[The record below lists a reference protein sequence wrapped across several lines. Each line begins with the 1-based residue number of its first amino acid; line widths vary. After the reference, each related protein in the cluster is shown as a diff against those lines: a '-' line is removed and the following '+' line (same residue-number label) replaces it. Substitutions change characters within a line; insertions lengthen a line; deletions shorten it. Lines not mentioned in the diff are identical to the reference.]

1 MPGENAGKERFDDM
15 TKRFLELLRR
25 GWRKP
30 PPVIAR
36 WLARQVRAEWDQFR
50 APGRARALTPER
62 LLVAL
67 GGGSLDALWKRRAE
81 APFPAFTEPITPED
95 YDKAC
100 PGDRARILKAAED
113 AIEARVDLL
122 GSGPVTLGRPIPW
135 HQDFKSG
142 HRWPMVRFRRIEVM
156 DLDRDSDVKV
166 PWELSRL
173 QWLIP
178 AGQAYLL
185 TGDEKYADAAR
196 AVIEDWARAN
206 PLARGVNWA
215 CTMDVAL
222 RGITL
227 VWLFRVFHHAAAW
240 AGEGFRN
247 DFLKLVYLHG
257 DFTSRHLEWSDVNGN
272 HLLADAAGLVV
283 MGLFLDDGDA
293 PRAWQAGGWKILA
306 DELPKQVFGD
316 GVDFEAS
323 CAYHRLVLELF
334 LLPALYRQALGKEV
348 PDDYARRLRKMAAFT
363 AAYSRTDGTSPLWG
377 DADDGRVLP
386 FGPRDSDHRALI
398 ALAGIAFDDA
408 DLLAMASG
416 PPAEVFWMLGPEAAA
431 RIPAAPRPAPSQAF
445 ADGGVYVMRG
455 NGDHV
460 FIDCGPVGMAGRGG
474 HGHNDCLSF
483 EAALLSRTL
492 ITDCGTFVYTADPK
506 WRNDFRS
513 TAFHNTP
520 MVDAQEINR
529 FVGPEYLWTLKD
541 DARPEVRHW
550 RTTDAADV
558 FVGAHGGYRRLAQPV
573 TPVRAMMLDKL
584 GHRLVIADRFEGT
597 GEHAVRI
604 PYHLALGVEIEEKG
618 RGIWKLR
625 AGEIDFLLVS
635 DGGDAWK
642 ASLGEGWVS
651 PSYGIKHPARVL
663 NFVHQGALAPLA
675 VALMPAE
682 GVPDD
687 PVNWLRE
694 AAAGLAEN

>member
-1 MPGENAGKERFDDM
+1 M

-30 PPVIAR
+30 PLVIAR
-36 WLARQVRAEWDQFR
+36 WLGRQARAEWDQVR
-50 APGRARALTPER
+50 APARARALTPER
-62 LLVAL
+62 LLIAL
-67 GGGSLDALWKRRAE
+67 GGGSLDALWKRLAA
-81 APFPAFTEPITPED
+81 APFPAFTEPVTAKA

-100 PGDRARILKAAED
+100 PGDAGRILKAAGD
-113 AIEARVDLL
+113 ALEGRVDLL
-122 GSGPVTLGRPIPW
+122 GSGPVTLGRPVSW
-135 HQDFKSG
+135 HRDFKSG
-142 HRWPMVRFRRIEVM
+142 HRWPVVMFRRIDVL
-156 DLDRDSDVKV
+156 DLGRDSDVKV

-185 TGDEKYADAAR
+185 TGDEKYAEAAR
-196 AVIEDWARAN
+196 AVIEDWAGAN

-240 AGEGFRN
+240 GGEGFRN

-272 HLLADAAGLVV
+272 HLLADAAGLAV
-283 MGLFLDDGDA
+283 MGLFLGDGGA
-293 PRAWQAGGWKILA
+293 PRTWQAEGWRILA

-316 GVDFEAS
+316 GVDFEGS
-323 CAYHRLVLELF
+323 CAYHRLAQELF
-334 LLPALYRQALGKEV
+334 LLPALYRLARGFEV
-348 PDDYARRLRKMAAFT
+348 PGDYARRLGKMAAFT
-363 AAYSRTDGTSPLWG
+363 AAYSRADGTSPLWG
-377 DADDGRVLP
+377 DADDGRALP
-386 FGPRDSDHRALI
+386 FGPRDNDHRYLI

-416 PPAEVFWMLGPEAAA
+416 PAPEVLWMLGPEAAA
-431 RIPAAPRPAPSQAF
+431 RIPERPRPAPSQAF
-445 ADGGVYVMRG
+445 ADGGVAIMRHDDG
-455 NGDHV
+455 KTGADHV
-460 FIDCGPVGMAGRGG
+460 FIDCGPVGFGGRGG

-483 EAALLSRTL
+483 EAALLGRTL
-492 ITDCGTFVYTADPK
+492 ITDCGTFVYTADRQ

-541 DARPEVRHW
+541 DAAPQVRHW
-550 RTTDAADV
+550 QTTDAADV
-558 FVGAHGGYRRLAQPV
+558 FVGAHGGYRRLVQPV

-584 GHRLVIADRFEGT
+584 GHRLVIADRFEGS

-604 PYHLALGVEIEEKG
+604 PYHLALGVGIESRG

-635 DGGDAWK
+635 DGGDAWNV
-642 ASLGEGWVS
+642 SLGEGWVS
-651 PSYGIKHPARVL
+651 PSYGVKHPAQVL
-663 NFVHQGALAPLA
+663 NFIHQGTLVPLS
-675 VALMPAE
+675 VALMPALGAPE
-682 GVPDD
+682 N
-687 PVNWLRE
+687 PVKWLSE
-694 AAAGLAEN
+694 TAAALNGPGDGPEGG

>member
-1 MPGENAGKERFDDM
+1 M

-30 PPVIAR
+30 PGVIAR
-36 WLARQVRAEWDQFR
+36 WLVRQARAEWDQHR
-50 APGRARALTPER
+50 APARARALTPER
-62 LLVAL
+62 LLIAL
-67 GGGSLDALWKRRAE
+67 GGDSLDALWKRLAE
-81 APFPAFTEPITPED
+81 APFPAFTEPLTLED

-100 PGDRARILKAAED
+100 PGDAERILKAAGD

-142 HRWPMVRFRRIEVM
+142 HRWPIVMFRRIEVM
-156 DLDRDSDVKV
+156 DLGRDSDVKV

-185 TGDEKYADAAR
+185 TGDEKYAEAAR
-196 AVIEDWARAN
+196 AVIEDWAKAN

-240 AGEGFRN
+240 SDEGFRC

-272 HLLADAAGLVV
+272 HLLADGAGLVV
-283 MGLFLDDGDA
+283 MGLFFGSAGA
-293 PRAWQAGGWKILA
+293 PRSWQAEGWQILA
-306 DELPKQVFGD
+306 DEVGKQVFDD

-334 LLPALYRQALGKEV
+334 LLPALYRQALGLEV
-348 PDDYARRLRKMAAFT
+348 PGDYARRLCKMAAFT
-363 AAYSRTDGTSPLWG
+363 AAYSRPDGTSPLWG

-386 FGPRDSDHRALI
+386 FGPPDNDHRYLI

-416 PPAEVFWMLGPEAAA
+416 PAPEVLWMLGPDGAA
-431 RIPAAPRPAPSQAF
+431 RMPEAPQPAPSQAF
-445 ADGGVYVMRG
+445 ADGGVYVMRANDG
-455 NGDHV
+455 KTGGDHV
-460 FIDCGPVGMAGRGG
+460 FIDAGPVGMAGRGG

-483 EAALLSRTL
+483 EAALLGRTL
-492 ITDCGTFVYTADPK
+492 ITDCGTFVYTADQK

-529 FVGPEYLWTLKD
+529 FVRPEYLWTLKD
-541 DARPEVRHW
+541 DAAPQVRHW
-550 RTTDAADV
+550 QTTDAADG

-573 TPVRAMMLDKL
+573 TPVRAMMLDKV

-604 PYHLALGVEIEEKG
+604 PYHLALGVEIEPRG
-618 RGIWKLR
+618 PGIWKLR

-642 ASLGEGWVS
+642 ATLGEGWVS
-651 PSYGIKHPARVL
+651 PSYGIKHPAQVL
-663 NFVHQGALAPLA
+663 NFVHQGPLTPLA
-675 VALMPAE
+675 VALMPADGAPE
-682 GVPDD
+682 D
-687 PVNWLRE
+687 PVKWLTE
-694 AAAGLAEN
+694 TAADVSLNGPEDA

>member
-1 MPGENAGKERFDDM
+1 MI
-15 TKRFLELLRR
+15 KRFLELIRR

-30 PPVIAR
+30 PGVIAR
-36 WLARQVRAEWDQFR
+36 WLVRQARAEWDQYR
-50 APGRARALTPER
+50 APARARALTPER
-62 LLVAL
+62 LLIAL
-67 GGGSLDALWKRRAE
+67 RGGSLDALWKRLAG
-81 APFPAFTEPITPED
+81 APFPAFTEPVTAED

-100 PGDRARILKAAED
+100 PGDAERILKAAGD
-113 AIEARVDLL
+113 ALEGRVDLL

-142 HRWPMVRFRRIEVM
+142 HRWPIVMFRRIDVM
-156 DLDRDSDVKV
+156 DLGRDSDVKV

-173 QWLIP
+173 QWFIP

-185 TGDEKYADAAR
+185 TGDEKYAEAGR
-196 AVIEDWARAN
+196 AVIEDWAAAN
-206 PLARGVNWA
+206 PLAQGVNWA

-222 RGITL
+222 RGMTL
-227 VWLFRVFHHAAAW
+227 VWLFRVFHQAAAW
-240 AGEGFRN
+240 SDEGFRN

-283 MGLFLDDGDA
+283 MGLFLGNEGA
-293 PRAWQAGGWKILA
+293 PRSWQAEGWQILA
-306 DELPKQVFGD
+306 DELPQQVFGD
-316 GVDFEAS
+316 GVDFEGS

-334 LLPALYRQALGKEV
+334 LLPALYRQALGLEV
-348 PDDYARRLRKMAAFT
+348 PEAYSDRLRKMAAFT
-363 AAYSRTDGTSPLWG
+363 AAYSRPDGTSPLWG
-377 DADDGRVLP
+377 DADDGRALP
-386 FGPRDSDHRALI
+386 FGPRDNDHRTLI
-398 ALAGIAFDDA
+398 ALTAIAFDDA

-416 PPAEVFWMLGPEAAA
+416 PAPEVFWMLGPEAAA
-431 RIPAAPRPAPSQAF
+431 RIPEQPQPVPSQAF
-445 ADGGVYVMRG
+445 ADGGVFVMRSES
-455 NGDHV
+455 DHV

-483 EAALLSRTL
+483 EAALLGRTL

-529 FVGPEYLWTLKD
+529 FVRPEYLWTLKD
-541 DARPEVRHW
+541 DAQPEVRHW
-550 RTTDAADV
+550 QSTDAQDV
-558 FVGAHGGYRRLAQPV
+558 FVGAHGGYRRLTQPV
-573 TPVRAMMLDKL
+573 TPVRAMMLDKAN
-584 GHRLVIADRFEGT
+584 HRLVIADRFEGT
-597 GEHAVRI
+597 GEHALRI
-604 PYHLALGVEIEEKG
+604 PYHLALGVGIEP
-618 RGIWKLR
+618 RAPGIWKLR

-635 DGGDAWK
+635 VAGDAWI

-651 PSYGIKHPARVL
+651 PTYGIKHPARVL

-675 VALMPAE
+675 VAFMPADGAPE
-682 GVPDD
+682 D
-687 PVNWLRE
+687 PVTWLRE
-694 AAAGLAEN
+694 AAVGLAGPGDGPGAG